1 MGEMYFQQVL
11 HQILGRLPNIS
22 LMFSANFMFPE
33 KGNKKTII
41 NLSIWIKYKGQLSKK
56 PMKN

>member
-1 MGEMYFQQVL
+1 MGEIYFQQVL

-33 KGNKKTII
+33 KQNKPTI
-41 NLSIWIKYKGQLSKK
+41 NLSIWIKNKGQLSKK